1 VGLIRYLFIDYFFSG
16 KTGKIFYTPNK
27 AAKI

>member
-1 VGLIRYLFIDYFFSG
+1 VGLIRYLFIDYFSPG
-16 KTGKIFYTPNK
+16 KTGKTFYTPNK